1 MLIEWEER
9 IWEMVLLFFYYD
21 WGANKWK
28 ERVFRVFFLVFIFI
42 DWETY
47 KERKTEF
54 SCSVFLPPT
63 ETHKER
69 KREWFFS
76 IKGGV
81 NCEKRKRELVAEKE
95 KRKRRVSAAF
105 GHVGESS
112 EICFLSCFFFFV
124 FLREREH
131 SARRVSAK
139 HIKKGRRRLKCENKL
154 RCAF

>member
-124 FLREREH
+124 FLREREQ
-131 SARRVSAK
+131 
-139 HIKKGRRRLKCENKL
+139 
-154 RCAF
+154 